1 MNLVV
6 KEFKNNKE
14 AQNYFNQIKCD
25 NIFNNASKH
34 GIIKLKG
41 FSTITIK
48 NNKITIKSEIEN
60 ENKLNQII
68 NNI

>member
-1 MNLVV
+1 MNIVV
-6 KEFKNNKE
+6 KEFKSNKE

-25 NIFNNASKH
+25 NIFNNGSKN
-34 GIIKLKG
+34 GIIKVKG
-41 FSTITIK
+41 FSSITIK

-60 ENKLNQII
+60 ENKISQII